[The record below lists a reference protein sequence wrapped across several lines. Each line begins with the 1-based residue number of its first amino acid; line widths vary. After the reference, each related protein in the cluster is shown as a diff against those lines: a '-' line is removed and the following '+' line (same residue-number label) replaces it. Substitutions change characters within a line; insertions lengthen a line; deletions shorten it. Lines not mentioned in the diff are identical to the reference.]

1 MEVLASML
9 EAVEE
14 IVDIAAPALLPPEQ
28 LAACTERL
36 RAVLAASGERRAE
49 RHARR
54 QAEDF
59 DAEEAEALAVRA
71 RAGRSCA
78 RVFSGRGRS
87 RDQGAGAGV
96 GGALAAHAPPRAAWQ
111 AVCVSLSH
119 CSYVSAARAARA
131 QEENEDEEDLLD
143 QLASVL
149 TAVLRKYGDAALP
162 VLAELMPA
170 LGALLEPGR
179 DPEERRIAI
188 CILDDILEHCP
199 AGARLALTLPCT
211 LGRHPG
217 ALFRRRH
224 ARRRHA
230 VPFRAP
236 SA

>member
-1 MEVLASML
+1 M
-9 EAVEE
+9 
-14 IVDIAAPALLPPEQ
+14 
-28 LAACTERL
+28 
-36 RAVLAASGERRAE
+36 
-49 RHARR
+49 
-54 QAEDF
+54 
-59 DAEEAEALAVRA
+59 
-71 RAGRSCA
+71 
-78 RVFSGRGRS
+78 
-87 RDQGAGAGV
+87 
-96 GGALAAHAPPRAAWQ
+96 
-111 AVCVSLSH
+111 
-119 CSYVSAARAARA
+119 SAARAARA